1 MRWLSRSIDALHED
15 VLAKR
20 PEHPHKPDFDVIV
33 VGSGYGGAVAA
44 ARFARAGYRVCILE
58 RGREYVPG
66 EFPNQL
72 SELAGQV
79 RFRRAD
85 WGNRVANPLGM
96 FDINV
101 GPEVAM
107 LTGNALG
114 GGSQINANVGIRA
127 DVKVL
132 AQQSWP
138 AEIRAD
144 PNCLDGYYAEAER
157 CLGIATYPNRQL
169 PRFANLAELAREIG
183 KIACREDWDDLGE
196 PEVRCAPAP
205 LAVTFKAGPNA
216 FGIEQKACIECGDC
230 VTGCNHWAKN
240 TLTMNYLPDA
250 VAHGAQAFTGATVVA
265 IDPRNAAQR
274 NSWRRRRGVPE
285 EASDA
290 GWKHVYLRRTEDVFR
305 YQRDPTVDAATTVPD
320 AVEVTSLPCL
330 SAHIVVLAGGA
341 VGSTEVLLRSKD
353 LLDLRLSPALGMGF
367 SANGDG
373 LGFATLQDQPVHG
386 LGLGAKPPVPG
397 RTVGPTITGVIDTRD
412 RVPLE
417 KGMLI
422 EDGAVPG
429 AIGHLWQE
437 LLALGATLGQL
448 DRWKVVNENND
459 RAGLHPEYG
468 SHTQTLLM
476 MGHDEAGGVLRL
488 RDGHPVIRWPAA
500 VDQAVGRRGHALAQA
515 AEAQGG
521 VYLRSAISN
530 PLPPAMQAVLSGP
543 EVKGVALTVHPLGGC
558 RMGDSIELGV
568 VSHRGEVF
576 AGEGA
581 GVYDGFFVWD
591 GSIMPSSLGVNP
603 FLTITALAE
612 RAVALVLTE
621 AMRAGC
627 ARPAPVPVVLPQA
640 PVVPPVPARTTTTG
654 FEWHETLRGRLDGP
668 DGANRVAALSL
679 KLDIPDVTALVAD
692 PRHRVTRVSGNL
704 RIAAADA
711 ETGTHSCVRHKE
723 EVLYEVSGEIELM
736 VPAPANPLWRRITAP
751 WRYVRTFFVWAVKR
765 RTELWEGIFSKQM
778 ARLPKIGKP
787 KELFFGVRPVPHHQA
802 GLTASEGP
810 EAPAAHVGLRQKIRS
825 HIRLVKHASDERE
838 MRYRLV
844 LERIGRPGPQYVLE
858 ARKRFAFRLGGNLWV
873 DLTRLYVAKGDW
885 NGTLDLSLRELAD
898 KDRPRM
904 TGNVDLMEGFS
915 RILSLPML
923 LVRTMLP
930 MYLWDL
936 RAPDLPSSARRLEL
950 LHESMEELDPL
961 PGGNFRR
968 SGRNLVMERHRFEV
982 PARLPSNTK
991 EDDSPPGKTL
1001 PLLLTRFQS
1010 QKTADIADDPA
1021 STKQAV
1027 ILLHGFAQSSLAMA
1041 VPTMKVNLVQYLCA
1055 HGMDVWLLDYRTSTA
1070 LASAFESHNL
1080 DHCAAIDVPEAVKF
1094 VRRLT
1099 GREDLYGKKSRLHL
1113 GGHCMGAAASGMA
1126 LLSGRLVNDLTQPAE
1141 TRLIDRMLLMQVPP
1155 VVIGTPYSQARRE
1168 VAAVIR
1174 DTLGVK
1180 GVPLNAS
1187 DGDSAMWTVL
1197 DRVFGTVP
1205 PPDGGGPECC
1215 PGERTL
1221 ADIRRQAASR
1231 ADRDVNSASALGQWL
1246 AIRRDT
1252 ATCKRVSAII
1262 GRLFLHENINDAT
1275 HQNLERYFGFGNVDI
1290 FLQITKFFANEKY
1303 VDVHG
1308 HKRYLTEENIRRYG
1322 DLDILFLHGAK
1333 NFVFDPLSAKLSA
1346 MRFASVHG
1354 AARYSYAQIP
1364 GFAHFDC
1371 LVGDD
1376 DTTLEEC
1383 ERATGTEEQ
1392 DLRDKH
1398 LAWKQVFPKV
1408 LAHLTGAETNPVSM
1422 EKVRSRMC
1430 LLPELGPYVGHI
1442 QAAAE
1447 GRAAAPGMA
1456 RLRLWAKPDVTAS
1469 ILAPAQMLWV
1479 ALDSS
1484 NGAVLAGACVNL
1496 GPGNLWQVG
1505 QIGERFAWLDVDVP
1519 AGVDLEIRVAFMHGE
1534 QDLTKSHSAAHVARR
1549 IAMHAGHLHKYKA
1562 MRDSEI
1568 EPPKSLINRRVRL
1581 LEDTVIQLSAA
1592 QLQGTIGAAPASVRL
1607 FLGSC
1612 RYPGT
1617 MLDRDRSDTTFNRM
1631 YKHMDSP
1638 DAAAPVASLLI
1649 LAGDQIYSDARAGM
1663 FDLQSD
1669 LERYP
1674 QSYRVA
1680 WESPAFA
1687 KLLRRLPALMVQDD
1701 HEIGNDFSRDEM
1713 RRGTADPAAVARK
1726 VRYGRRFYK
1735 MFQESLGPAP
1745 QSNGLRT
1752 LTHGGYPMVLFD
1764 SRRRRNRAD
1773 PLSPFEAMK
1782 LGSNTLGNVAALVAW
1797 LANQQSE
1804 HGNLPKFVVTGSV
1817 LFPGFV
1823 EADGDEGVPAA
1834 PGGKAAARIDNW
1846 QGFAKDRAV
1855 LLDGIARY
1863 GVANVV
1869 FLSGD
1874 YHCGVV
1880 ATVDVR
1886 ARPASGKE
1894 PLRAVAI
1901 ATPALYAPLPF
1912 VNTRPHELIRNG
1924 VIAGP
1929 GFQAQYAQQA
1939 VFPADGFSEVL
1950 IEPDSTGWK
1959 LTLSMIGTALPPSVT
1974 TVALR

>member
-1 MRWLSRSIDALHED
+1 MRWLSRSIDALHEE
-15 VLAKR
+15 VLASR
-20 PEHPHKPDFDVIV
+20 PAPAQQPDFDVIV

-58 RGREYVPG
+58 RGREHVPG

-85 WGNRVANPLGM
+85 WGNRVANPLGL

-101 GPEVAM
+101 GPEVAT

-127 DVKVL
+127 DVKVF
-132 AQQSWP
+132 AQDTWP
-138 AEIRAD
+138 YAFRSD
-144 PNCLDGYYAEAER
+144 PNALDGYYAEAER
-157 CLGIATYPNRQL
+157 SLGIATYPNHRL
-169 PRFANLAELAREIG
+169 PRHANLAALARAIG
-183 KIACREDWDDLGE
+183 KTVRREDWGDAGE

-230 VTGCNHWAKN
+230 VTGCNHGAKN

-250 VAHGAQAFTGATVVA
+250 VAHGAKAYTGATVVA
-265 IDPRNAAQR
+265 IDPRSKEQR
-274 NSWRRRRGVPE
+274 DSWRRRRGVPAD
-285 EASDA
+285 ASDA

-305 YQRDPTVDAATTVPD
+305 YQDDPSDDAATTVPAAAD
-320 AVEVTSLPCL
+320 IIGLPCL
-330 SAHIVVLAGGA
+330 TAHIVVLAAGA

-373 LGFATLQDQPVHG
+373 LGFATLQDAPVHG
-386 LGLGAKPPVPG
+386 LGLGPHPPVPG
-397 RTVGPTITGVIDTRD
+397 QPVGPTITGVIDTRD

-448 DRWKVVNENND
+448 DRWKVVNENHD

-476 MGHDEAGGVLRL
+476 MGHDEAQGVVRL

-500 VDQAVGRRGHALAQA
+500 LDQAVGRRGHALAQA
-515 AEAQGG
+515 AEGQGG
-521 VYLRSAISN
+521 VYLRSAISH

-558 RMGDSIELGV
+558 RMGDTIELGV

-576 AGEGA
+576 TSEGS
-581 GVYDGFFVWD
+581 GIYEDFFVWD

-612 RAVALVLTE
+612 RAVDLVLQQKL
-621 AMRAGC
+621 RAGW
-627 ARPAPVPVVLPQA
+627 ARTKPARAALPPA
-640 PVVPPVPARTTTTG
+640 PVVPPVPARTTVTG
-654 FEWHETLRGRLDGP
+654 FEWRETLRGRLDGP
-668 DGANRVAALSL
+668 DGANRVAALAL

-692 PRHRVTRVSGNL
+692 PRHRVGRVSGTL
-704 RIAAADA
+704 SIAATDPARP
-711 ETGTHSCVRHKE
+711 TPCVPPQRE
-723 EVLYEVSGEIELM
+723 RIYTVLSGEIDLM

-751 WRYVRTFFVWAVKR
+751 WRYVRTGFVWLIKR
-765 RTELWEGIFSKQM
+765 RTELWEGLVSKQM

-787 KELFFGVRPVPHHQA
+787 KESFFGMRPIPTRVA
-802 GLTASEGP
+802 ALTRSEGP
-810 EAPAAHVGLRQKIRS
+810 YAPAAKIGKLQLFLN
-825 HIRLVKHASDERE
+825 HLKLVKHASDERE
-838 MRYRLV
+838 MRYRLL
-844 LERIGRPGPQYVLE
+844 LERADRPGQQFVLE

-873 DLTRLYVAKGDW
+873 DLTRIYVAKGDW

-904 TGNVDLMEGFS
+904 TGNVDLMEGFA
-915 RILSLPML
+915 RVLSFPML
-923 LVRTMLP
+923 LVRTLLP
-930 MYLWDL
+930 MHLWDL
-936 RAPDLPSSARRLEL
+936 RAPYLPSSARRLAL
-950 LHESMEELDPL
+950 LHESMEELAPL

-968 SGRNLVMERHRFEV
+968 SGRHLVMERHHFEV
-982 PARLPSNTK
+982 PARLPGTES
-991 EDDSPPGKTL
+991 EDGSPPGRTL

-1010 QKTADIADDPA
+1010 RETAAIADDPA
-1021 STKQAV
+1021 SKKQAV

-1080 DHCAAIDVPEAVKF
+1080 DHCAAIDVPAAVKL

-1099 GREDLYGKKSRLHL
+1099 GREGLYGDACRLHL
-1113 GGHCMGAAASGMA
+1113 GGHCMGAASSGMA
-1126 LLSGRLVNDLTQPAE
+1126 LLSGRLVADPLRPAE
-1141 TRLIDRMLLMQVPP
+1141 TRLIHRLLLMQVPP

-1187 DGDSAMWTVL
+1187 DGDSAMWAVL

-1205 PPDGGGPECC
+1205 PPDGGGSECC
-1215 PGERTL
+1215 PGEETL
-1221 ADIRRQAASR
+1221 
-1231 ADRDVNSASALGQWL
+1231 VE
-1246 AIRRDT
+1246 IRRDT

-1275 HQNLERYFGFGNVDI
+1275 HRNLERYFGFGNVDI
-1290 FLQITKFFANEKY
+1290 FTQITKFFANEKY

-1354 AARYSYAQIP
+1354 PRRYSYVHIP

-1376 DTTLEEC
+1376 DTTLEGC
-1383 ERATGTEEQ
+1383 ERAAGTAEQ
-1392 DLRDKH
+1392 ALRDKH
-1398 LAWKQVFPKV
+1398 LAWKQVFPWV
-1408 LAHLTGAETNPVSM
+1408 LAHLTGAKINPVSM
-1422 EKVRSRMC
+1422 EKVRGGMC
-1430 LLPELGPYVGHI
+1430 LLPELGPYVGRI
-1442 QAAAE
+1442 QA
-1447 GRAAAPGMA
+1447 GSPGPMAPAVA
-1456 RLRLWAKPDVTAS
+1456 RIRLWAKPDVTSS
-1469 ILAPAQMLWV
+1469 ILAPTQLLWV
-1479 ALDSS
+1479 ALCLPCRD
-1484 NGAVLAGACVNL
+1484 LRAGGCVNL
-1496 GPGNLWQVG
+1496 GPGNMVEVG
-1505 QIGERFAWLDVDVP
+1505 QSGERFVWLDVEVP
-1519 AGVDLEIRVAFMHGE
+1519 INRDLEIQVAFMHGE
-1534 QDLTKSHSAAHVARR
+1534 QDLTKSHSAADVARR
-1549 IAMHAGHLHKYKA
+1549 IAMHAERLHRYKA

-1568 EPPKSLINRRVRL
+1568 EPPRSLINRQVRL
-1581 LEDTVIQLSAA
+1581 LEHTVIRLSAA
-1592 QLQGTIGAAPASVRL
+1592 QLQAAMEVRPASVRM

-1617 MLDRDRSDTTFNRM
+1617 MLDRDRSDAMFQLM
-1631 YKHMDSP
+1631 AEHVDSP
-1638 DAAAPVASLLI
+1638 DSAVPIASLLI
-1649 LAGDQIYSDARAGM
+1649 LTGDQIYADARAGM

-1674 QSYRVA
+1674 QSYRAA
-1680 WESPAFA
+1680 WGSTEFA
-1687 KLLRRLPALMVQDD
+1687 ELLRRLPAVMVQDD

-1726 VRYGRRFYK
+1726 LRYGRRFYK
-1735 MFQESLGPAP
+1735 MFQEALGPAP
-1745 QSNGLRT
+1745 QSDGLRT

-1764 SRRRRNRAD
+1764 SRRRRKRAD
-1773 PLSPFEAMK
+1773 PLSPFAKMRA
-1782 LGSNTLGNVAALVAW
+1782 GAPTLGNVAALVAW
-1797 LANQQSE
+1797 LARQQADR
-1804 HGNLPKFVVTGSV
+1804 GNLPKFVVTGSV

-1823 EADGDEGVPAA
+1823 EADGEECVPAA
-1834 PGGKAAARIDNW
+1834 PGGKAAARSDNW
-1846 QGFAKDRAV
+1846 QGFVGDRAV
-1855 LLDGIARY
+1855 LLAGIAAHH
-1863 GVANVV
+1863 VNNVV

-1874 YHCGVV
+1874 YHCGAV
-1880 ATVDVR
+1880 ATAEVR
-1886 ARPASGKE
+1886 QPGVTRV
-1894 PLRAVAI
+1894 PLRAVSI
-1901 ATPALYAPLPF
+1901 ATPALYGPLPF
-1912 VNTRPHELIRNG
+1912 VNTRPHELIHTGNITG
-1924 VIAGP
+1924 H
-1929 GFQAQYAQQA
+1929 GFEARYRTQA

-1950 IEPDSTGWK
+1950 VTPEGAGWK
-1959 LTLSMIGTALPPSVT
+1959 LSLSMRGASSSSDVVSV
-1974 TVALR
+1974 LLQ